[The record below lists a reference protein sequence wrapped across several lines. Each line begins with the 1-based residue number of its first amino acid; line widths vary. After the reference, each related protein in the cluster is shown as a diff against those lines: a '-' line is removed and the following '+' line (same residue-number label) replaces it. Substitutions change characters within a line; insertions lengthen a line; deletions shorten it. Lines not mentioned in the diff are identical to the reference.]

1 MAGTETKATE
11 GETLLHPLHFDDQ
24 RSVLPVGSCRE
35 GNEPHHGCVC
45 DQETWREEAGL
56 GLLPT
61 PPLG

>member
-24 RSVLPVGSCRE
+24 RSGLPVGSCRE

-45 DQETWREEAGL
+45 DQETWGEEAGL

-61 PPLG
+61 PLG